1 MAAVPE
7 AVTKRR
13 ILIVEDDPDVR
24 RTLERCLVREG
35 CEVTSAVDGKE
46 AAEKID
52 RARPEMII
60 TDLEMPRAGGREVVA
75 LAVQRRVPVV
85 VLTGHG
91 SVQTAVEL
99 MRAGAANFLT
109 KPFTPET
116 LRSLLSDTFGRTKP
130 GDVVGREESFQDVLD
145 IVTAV
150 AETDATI
157 LITGESGT
165 GKEVVARAIH
175 RASKR
180 AKGPFVAVNC
190 GAIPEALLE
199 SELFG
204 HARGAFT
211 GATHA
216 RAGRFQLAEGGTLFL
231 DEIGD
236 MPLAFQVKLLRVM
249 QERQFEVLGEG
260 TTRSADVRV
269 IAATHRDLP
278 TMVKAGTFRED
289 FYYRLN
295 VVDVKLPPLR
305 DRAGDIPLLAEHF
318 TAVANA
324 RHQTH
329 VTGVAP
335 SLMEKLQRYRWPGN
349 VRELGNVIER
359 MVIFQKRGLLEHAGL
374 PPTIESYAGDAT
386 VEEVATGGSAAVGG
400 AAPVAGD
407 GAADGGAAGDG
418 GSAPALPPEGLD
430 LRATVAQLEET
441 LIEQALARTGGN
453 RNAAAQ
459 LLGLNRTTLVEKL
472 KRTKKP
478 V

>member
-1 MAAVPE
+1 MSSDSGAPP
-7 AVTKRR
+7 KRR
-13 ILIVEDDPDVR
+13 ILVVEDDPDVR

-35 CEVTSAVDGKE
+35 CAVTVAVDGKE

-52 RARPEMII
+52 AARPELVL

-85 VLTGHG
+85 VLTGHAT
-91 SVQTAVEL
+91 VQAAVEL

-109 KPFTPET
+109 KPFTPDT
-116 LRSLLSDTFGRTKP
+116 LRSLLSDTFGRAPTAE
-130 GDVVGREESFQDVLD
+130 VVGSEGALRDVLD
-145 IVTAV
+145 IVGAV

-157 LITGESGT
+157 LVTGESGT

-175 RASKR
+175 KASKR
-180 AKGPFVAVNC
+180 AGAPFIAVNC

-216 RAGRFQLAEGGTLFL
+216 RAGRFQLADGGTLFL

-236 MPLAFQVKLLRVM
+236 MPLSFQVKLLRVL

-260 TTRSADVRV
+260 TTRSVDVRV

-278 TMVKAGTFRED
+278 AMVKAGTFRED
-289 FYYRLN
+289 LYYRLN
-295 VVDVKLPPLR
+295 VVDVKLPALR
-305 DRAGDIPLLAEHF
+305 ERPGDIPLLVEHF
-318 TAVANA
+318 IAVANA
-324 RHQTH
+324 RHGTN
-329 VTGVAP
+329 VTGAAP
-335 SLMEKLQRYRWPGN
+335 DVIEALQRHSWPGN

-359 MVIFQKRGLLEHAGL
+359 MVIFQKRGQLAAAGL
-374 PPTIESYAGDAT
+374 PATITNPGGPSPHPPT
-386 VEEVATGGSAAVGG
+386 
-400 AAPVAGD
+400 PVP
-407 GAADGGAAGDG
+407 
-418 GSAPALPPEGLD
+418 APAQQLPAEGVD
-430 LRATVAQLEET
+430 LRAVVARLEET
-441 LIEQALARTGGN
+441 LIDQALERTGGN

-472 KRTKKP
+472 KRKKP
-478 V
+478 PNE